1 MCVLPL
7 LALALL
13 PHADSDLQ
21 ARLQESVETLG
32 LGQLVTE
39 RKLAVSLLDLSLPGD
54 EHYAG
59 LNDRQMMYAAS
70 LPKVGILLA
79 AFQAIREGKMP
90 RTLALDASLTR
101 MIRQS
106 SNRDASL
113 LIQRLGYDFIART
126 LSSPQ
131 YRLYDPDEGGGIWV
145 GKAYG
150 PSGWQRH
157 VEFWRPE
164 PISGEWHAS
173 DTLQIA
179 RFFWLLSRG
188 ELVNAAYCT
197 VMKRILSKPDTS
209 EYFIEPLRAA
219 GVRNI
224 YRKSGTYNDTH
235 CDAVLVEHEHKR
247 YIAVA
252 MVSDTNGA
260 RILPLLIQ
268 ELHRLIRERR

>member
-1 MCVLPL
+1 MAVLPR
-7 LALALL
+7 
-13 PHADSDLQ
+13 ADSDLQ
-21 ARLQESVETLG
+21 GRLQESVQKLG
-32 LGQLVTE
+32 LQQLVTE
-39 RKLAVSLLDLSLPGD
+39 HKLAVSLLDLSTPGD

-59 LNDRQMMYAAS
+59 VNDRQMMYAAS
-70 LPKVGILLA
+70 LPKIGILLA
-79 AFQAIREGKMP
+79 AFQAIREGKLP
-90 RTLALDASLTR
+90 LTLALDASLTR

-106 SNRDASL
+106 SNLDASRV
-113 LIQRLGYDFIART
+113 IQRLGYEFIART
-126 LSSPQ
+126 LSNPR
-131 YRLYDPDEGGGIWV
+131 YRLYDPNEGGGIWV

-150 PSGWQRH
+150 PSGWRRH

-173 DTLQIA
+173 DTLQVV

-188 ELVNAAYCT
+188 ELVNAAYSA
-197 VMKRILSKPDTS
+197 VMKRILSEPDTT

-224 YRKSGTYNDTH
+224 YRKSGTYGDTH

-252 MVSDTNGA
+252 MVSDANGPT
-260 RILPLLIQ
+260 ILPRLIQ
-268 ELHRLIRERR
+268 ELHRLIM